1 MTLYKIA
8 KSIARKTGE
17 DVEEVY
23 QRFVKNRK
31 KLRRME
37 GRMHVKSYQERGEHR
52 SPQLLDK
59 LKRISRA

>member
-31 KLRRME
+31 KLKRME
-37 GRMHVKSYQERGEHR
+37 ERMYVKNYQERNKYHN
-52 SPQLLDK
+52 P
-59 LKRISRA
+59 

>member
-1 MTLYKIA
+1 MTLRKIA

-23 QRFVKNRK
+23 QRFIKNRR

-37 GRMHVKSYQERGEHR
+37 GRMHVKDYTKR
-52 SPQLLDK
+52 SEYYHPQSLAK
-59 LKRISRA
+59 HERISKT